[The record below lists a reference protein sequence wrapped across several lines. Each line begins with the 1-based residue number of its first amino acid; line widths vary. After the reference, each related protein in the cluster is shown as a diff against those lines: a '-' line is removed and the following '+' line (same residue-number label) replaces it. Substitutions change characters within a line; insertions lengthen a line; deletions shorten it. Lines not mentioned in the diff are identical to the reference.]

1 LQRYVI
7 SGGRTG
13 YDRLKV
19 LARVRWPETGKL
31 LERVGVATGARCVD
45 LGCGGGDVTLELARI
60 VGPEGRVL
68 GVDMDE
74 VKLELARDAA
84 QEQGLANV
92 EFAVADVLDW
102 HDEDAYD
109 LVYSR
114 FLLEHLRDPTD
125 LLRRMW
131 AAVRAGGALAVEDA
145 DFDGVFCYP
154 PNDGFAFWEHI
165 SHAVLEHNGGD
176 PRIGRKLFRYFVET
190 GIRNPHVTLTQDANA
205 SGEAKTLSWLTV
217 DAMSEAIVAA
227 GLATSDE
234 IASAVTSLSAFTED
248 PTTVVAG
255 PRVFQVWARRD

>member
-1 LQRYVI
+1 MI

-19 LARVRWPETGKL
+19 LARVRWPETAKL
-31 LERVGVATGARCVD
+31 LERVGLAAGARCVD

-74 VKLELARDAA
+74 VKLDLAREAA
-84 QEQGLANV
+84 RQQGLGNV
-92 EFAVADVLDW
+92 EFAVANVADW
-102 HDEDAYD
+102 RDDDSYD
-109 LVYSR
+109 LAYCR

-125 LLRRMW
+125 LLQRMW
-131 AAVRAGGALAVEDA
+131 AAVRRGGALAVEDA
-145 DFDGVFCYP
+145 DFGGLFCYP
-154 PNDGFAFWEHI
+154 PNDGFAFWKHV
-165 SHAVLEHNGGD
+165 SHAVLERNGGD
-176 PRIGRKLFRYFVET
+176 PRIGRKLYRHFVDA
-190 GIRNPHVTLTQDANA
+190 GIPDPHVELTQDVSL

-227 GLATSDE
+227 GLATAEE
-234 IASAVTSLSAFTED
+234 IASAVADLSAFTED

-255 PRVFQVWARRD
+255 PRVFQVWACRT